1 MITGNG
7 MNKNSLAARKKTIT
21 LFSVI
26 LIVLSFLSTNLFAAH
41 PLDAVYAQT
50 AGKVERADELRL
62 FRRLSLQLR
71 GVIPRPV
78 ETVAFMRDQRKDKL
92 KVYAA
97 EFLRSREFAEY
108 WGNWLGSLFR
118 EQTRERNQPYAAF
131 DSYLKNSL
139 NANKP
144 YAQMVAEML
153 TASGEQ
159 NSNPATS
166 FYLRDM
172 ADPVQVAEYVGRV
185 FYGQKVTC
193 ARCHNHPYDAA
204 FTQERYYALAAFF
217 SQGYAIQRIDFPE
230 KELGGKIPPQNIWDR
245 FSDDDQKLVRAVVQR
260 WRKEKISKLS
270 PLEKNALREAGK
282 LQFVRLEY
290 DARLGLRMPP
300 DGDKPRPLVEP
311 VFLDGSKPNVVGQD
325 RRKVLADWLTA
336 DKNARFRRVFV
347 SRVWHRLTGQKFYYP
362 FDDLRSD
369 TKIRN
374 EPLLA
379 HLEQQFFRDRT
390 RLKEFILHIVTSEP
404 WARKTADTES
414 ADDNLFFRP
423 MRFDADQ
430 LFNSLLTATQIS
442 SVKNI
447 NERAISDAREVKAEY
462 ANLTGVATPRGPR
475 EKNRDFAAACE
486 VERPAPRNS
495 FLSVFGAGER
505 TDIEDEETDP
515 TLEQVLVLLNG
526 QLTRNLTRE
535 ATQNNSY
542 FEKLYNES
550 LGNRSVAEAAFLAV
564 LTRPLTD
571 AEWNRIREA
580 TEPKFLKGIKKYSK
594 EYAADFL
601 WSLINSQEFIH
612 VH

>member
-1 MITGNG
+1 MK
-7 MNKNSLAARKKTIT
+7 KNNRAEQRKIRIVLLAT
-21 LFSVI
+21 LFG
-26 LIVLSFLSTNLFAAH
+26 LGFLSTNLFAAN

-71 GVIPRPV
+71 GVIPRPE

-92 KVYAA
+92 KIYAA

-108 WGNWLGSLFR
+108 WGSWLGSLFR

-139 NANKP
+139 NSNKP
-144 YAQMVAEML
+144 YAQLVAEML

-204 FTQERYYALAAFF
+204 FTQERYFALAAFF
-217 SQGYAIQRIDFPE
+217 SQGYAIQRVDFPE
-230 KELGGKIPPQNIWDR
+230 KELGAKIPPQNTWER
-245 FSDDDQKLVRAVVQR
+245 FNDDDQKLVRAIVQK
-260 WRKEKISKLS
+260 WRKEKIAKLS
-270 PLEKNALREAGK
+270 PAEKKAFQEAGR

-300 DGDKPRPLVEP
+300 DGDKPRPFVEP
-311 VFLDGSKPNVVGQD
+311 VFLDGSKPNVAGLD
-325 RRKVLADWLTA
+325 RRKVFADWLTA
-336 DKNARFRRVFV
+336 DKNTRFRRVFV
-347 SRVWHRLTGQKFYYP
+347 SRVWHRLTGQQFYYP
-362 FDDLRSD
+362 FDDLRPD

-390 RLKEFILHIVTSEP
+390 RLKEFILYVVTSDA
-404 WARKTADTES
+404 WARKTAESES
-414 ADDNLFFRP
+414 ADDNLFFHP
-423 MRFDADQ
+423 VRFDADQ

-447 NERAISDAREVKAEY
+447 NERAMSEAREVKAEY
-462 ANLTGVATPRGPR
+462 ANLTGVATPRVPR

-505 TDIEDEETDP
+505 NDIEDDETDP
-515 TLEQVLVLLNG
+515 TLEQVLVMLNG
-526 QLTRNLTRE
+526 QLTRNLARE

-571 AEWNRIREA
+571 AEWNKIREA
-580 TEPKFLKGIKKYSK
+580 TEPKFLKGSKKYSK

>member
-1 MITGNG
+1 MH
-7 MNKNSLAARKKTIT
+7 L
-21 LFSVI
+21 
-26 LIVLSFLSTNLFAAH
+26 VLSLKLRSLNFICGAMLLALSLTPSRLNAAH
-41 PLDAVYAQT
+41 SLDAAYGVPAT
-50 AGKVERADELRL
+50 KIERADDLRL

-71 GVIPRPV
+71 GVIPRPE
-78 ETVAFMRDQRKDKL
+78 ETGAFMRDRRKDKL
-92 KVYAA
+92 MIYAA

-108 WGNWLGSLFR
+108 WGNWMGSLLR
-118 EQTRERNQPYAAF
+118 EKTRERNQPYAAF
-131 DSYLKNSL
+131 DTYLTNSL

-144 YAQMVAEML
+144 YAQLVREML
-153 TASGEQ
+153 SASGDQ
-159 NSNPATS
+159 NANPAVS

-172 ADPVQVAEYVGRV
+172 GDPVQIAEYVGRV

-193 ARCHNHPYDAA
+193 ARCHNHPYDTD

-217 SQGYAIQRIDFPE
+217 SQGYAVQRIDFPE
-230 KELGGKIPPQNIWDR
+230 KELGSKIPPQNIWDR
-245 FSDDDQKLVRAVVQR
+245 FTDDDQKLVRTVVQK
-260 WRKEKISKLS
+260 WRREKLSKLS
-270 PLEKNALREAGK
+270 PAEKKALQDAGRLE
-282 LQFVRLEY
+282 FVRLDY

-300 DGDKPRPLVEP
+300 EADKPRPLVEP
-311 VFLDGSKPNVVGQD
+311 VFPDGSKPNVTGID
-325 RRKVLADWLTA
+325 RRKVFADWLTA
-336 DKNARFRRVFV
+336 RQNSRFRRVFV
-347 SRVWHRLTGQKFYYP
+347 SRVWHRLTGQKFYFP
-362 FDDLRSD
+362 FDDLRAD

-374 EPLLA
+374 EKLLA
-379 HLEQQFFRDRT
+379 HLEQQFFKDGT
-390 RLKEFILHIVTSEP
+390 RIKELVLHIVSSDA
-404 WARKTADTES
+404 WARKTAEAES
-414 ADDNLFFRP
+414 ADDSLFFVPVRL
-423 MRFDADQ
+423 DADQ

-447 NERAISDAREVKAEY
+447 NERAIGDAREIKIEY
-462 ANLTGVATPRGPR
+462 ANLAGTATPRLPR

-505 TDIEDEETDP
+505 NDIEDDETEP
-515 TLEQVLVLLNG
+515 TLEQVLVMLNG

-542 FEKLYNES
+542 FEKMYSES
-550 LGNRSVAEAAFLAV
+550 KGNRSVAEAAFLAV

-571 AEWNRIREA
+571 SEWNRIREA
-580 TEPKFLKGIKKYSK
+580 TEPKFLKGSVKYSK